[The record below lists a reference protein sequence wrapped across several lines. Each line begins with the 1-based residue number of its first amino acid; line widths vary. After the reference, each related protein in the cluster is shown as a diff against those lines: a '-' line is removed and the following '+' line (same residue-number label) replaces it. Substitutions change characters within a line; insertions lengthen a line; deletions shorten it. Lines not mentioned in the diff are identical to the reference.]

1 MSHLDWAFYY
11 APPGGSSTTLLDNVQ
26 SFSLEQGRSG
36 IQEPFRSSSGTL
48 TGRVPSALPTIDV
61 NGIVEVYTSVGG
73 TYVTTLNVSDFV
85 IDYGIVASEDSWTI
99 TLEDALAQ
107 AGRVT
112 TTVTWTA
119 GTTTRNAADQA
130 CSAAGMIL
138 DSYMQDVPSETVSA
152 QTITNE
158 SLLTVL
164 QQLASTEQAYI
175 YGLGFNQIHWDS
187 QKYSLPTAPNTVF
200 TDGTAG
206 TPSAIDV
213 QFDSVQFAGI
223 ADNFFTKV
231 IVTPSGGASQEAGST
246 GRTLDVATYSET
258 NADAL
263 DDANYI
269 LAQVNIDTKI
279 PFMISALYESQSND
293 AIILPRPGSMCTV
306 ILRGNTYQ
314 VYVLSRQISSVPGQT
329 RFTYGVTDALA
340 IGYFRLDNTYFG
352 VLDQNK
358 LGW

>member
-11 APPGGSSTTLLDNVQ
+11 TPPGGGSSTLLDNVQ
-26 SFSLEQGRSG
+26 GFSLEQGRAG
-36 IQEPFRSSSGTL
+36 IQEPFRTSSGSL

-61 NGIVEVYTSVGG
+61 NGVIEVYTSAGG
-73 TYVTTLNVSDFV
+73 TFVATLNVSDFV
-85 IDYGIVASEDSWTI
+85 IDYGIVEAEDSWTI

-112 TTVTWTA
+112 TTVSWAA
-119 GTTTRNAADQA
+119 GTSTRNAADVA
-130 CSAAGMIL
+130 CAAAGMIL
-138 DSYMQDVPSETVSA
+138 DTYMQDIPSETVSA

-187 QKYSLPTAPNTVF
+187 QKFVYPTAPNTVF

-206 TPSAIDV
+206 SPSAIDV
-213 QFDSVQFAGI
+213 KYDSVQFAGI

-231 IVTPSGGASQEAGST
+231 IVTPAGGASQEAGST

-279 PFMISALYESQSND
+279 PFMVSALYETQSNN
-293 AIILPRPGSMCTV
+293 AIIVPRPNSMCTV
-306 ILRGNTYQ
+306 ILRGTTYQ
-314 VYVLSRQISSVPGQT
+314 VYVLSRQISAVPGQT
-329 RFTYGVTDALA
+329 RFTFGVTDALA
-340 IGYFRLDNTYFG
+340 IGYFRLDNSYFG